1 MKAQRTGRGPR
12 ELCRG
17 RRSGSTGSRAL
28 WCVAIA
34 LLPATFLLL
43 SILPAAWA
51 QNPSNE
57 AGTAA
62 GGGEAAGNLIGVYIT
77 ALRDFDTVDDSFGA
91 DFWIWSV
98 HPRGDNPLDSTEF
111 VNAEQLETRLKET
124 TSRNDQEWSR
134 LKARATVLHDWD
146 VSNFPFDRQT
156 LTIDLGIVDPGARAY
171 GVDRAGSGYG
181 ANVAPNGWRVTGFT
195 VERRTVASDTDFGDP
210 LSSGNSS
217 QEHLFVSVALERD
230 SVVGFF
236 KLVAGVYAAIAIALL
251 TFLMTP
257 DQPPIFAGRTTVLV
271 GALFATVVNL
281 QVGDNVLGSL
291 EGLSMVAKIH
301 IIALAYVFAATLM
314 TLLSRKTCEA
324 GQKDRARR
332 RDLISLCVFGIS
344 FLVINVVLIL
354 QAAASG

>member
-1 MKAQRTGRGPR
+1 MIGAGSHA
-12 ELCRG
+12 L
-17 RRSGSTGSRAL
+17 RRA
-28 WCVAIA
+28 AIVLLTVVA
-34 LLPATFLLL
+34 LLAAIPA
-43 SILPAAWA
+43 AAWA
-51 QNPSNE
+51 QDQAND
-57 AGTAA
+57 AQTADT
-62 GGGEAAGNLIGVYIT
+62 GGGEALMGVYIS

-91 DFWIWSV
+91 DFWLWSV
-98 HPRGDNPLDSTEF
+98 HPQGDNPLDSTEF
-111 VNAEQLETRLKET
+111 VNAEQLETRLGET
-124 TSRNDQEWSR
+124 TRRGDQEWSR

-156 LTIDLGIVDPGARAY
+156 LTIDLGIVGSDARTY

-181 ANVAPNGWRVTGFT
+181 SRAAPNGWRVTGFD
-195 VERRTVASDTDFGDP
+195 VERRTVASATDFGDP
-210 LSSGNSS
+210 ASSGNST

-251 TFLMTP
+251 SFFMTP
-257 DQPPIFAGRTTVLV
+257 DQPPIFAGRMTVLV

-291 EGLSMVAKIH
+291 EAVSLVAKIH

-314 TLLSRKTCEA
+314 TLISRKTCEA
-324 GQKDRARR
+324 GEKNRARR
-332 RDLISLCVFGIS
+332 RDMILLGAFGGS
-344 FLVINVVLIL
+344 FVVINLFLIL